1 LSQLQKTL
9 QEYWGHTSFRPLQE
23 EIITAVLNQKDVLAL
38 LPTGGGKSVCYQLPA
53 LLCEGCCLVVSPL
66 IALMQDQVQQL
77 TRRNIPAVALH
88 AGIPYNDIKQILR
101 KAIHGEYKLLYCS
114 PERLQSTLF
123 QDFLPELPL
132 CFVAVDE
139 AHCISQWGHDFR
151 PSYLKIARLKEIF
164 PDIPF
169 LTLTATATAEVQEDI
184 IRQLQLK
191 NPLLFKSSFQK
202 KNLYYQITYRENKAP
217 ACIAAVQAQPQAPQ
231 IVYCRSRKQTESL
244 ATQLQA
250 HQLKATAY
258 HAGMSKDKR
267 EDAQEQWITEAAPTI
282 VATTAF
288 GMGIDKPNVRLV
300 VHIDV
305 PEHPE
310 AYFQEVGRAGRDGA
324 PAKAV
329 LLWNE
334 NDCNNLMEST
344 SIKYPE
350 AAFLRKV
357 YQSVCEY
364 LQLEIGTQPDRY
376 YDFDVADFVAKFK
389 LPTLPCYAA
398 LRLLE
403 QEGLWTMTESVFK
416 LGTVQFSVDREV
428 LDRLYNVHPHLGVVC
443 LALLRL
449 YSSIF
454 SFPTAVRLPVIA
466 KRCNLTVS
474 ATEQCLQELSRMQVI
489 DYQPPTDKPQLF
501 FHHYRVDS
509 RFLSLNMKRIAH
521 LRQQHQE
528 RVEAMITILRNT
540 QYCRELLLLRY
551 FGEKVPTHYQ
561 CGHCDICTQK
571 KQPNRDMGTMKQTI
585 LQALQQQSQSLEELM
600 NHFETA
606 VHTQVLEYLRRLQD
620 DALIVRRKDGQFD
633 LNKKP

>member
-1 LSQLQKTL
+1 MSLLQKTL

-114 PERLQSTLF
+114 PERLQSSLF
-123 QDFLPELPL
+123 QDFLPKLPL
-132 CFVAVDE
+132 HFIAVDE

-151 PSYLKIARLKEIF
+151 PSYLKIVRVKEVF

-169 LTLTATATAEVQEDI
+169 LALTATATPEVQEDI

-191 NPLLFKSSFQK
+191 NPLLFKKSFQK
-202 KNLYYQITYRENKAP
+202 KNLYYQIAYCENKAP
-217 ACIAAVQAQPQAPQ
+217 ACISAVEAQPQAPQ
-231 IVYCRSRKQTESL
+231 IVYCRSRKQTEAL

-267 EDAQEQWITEAAPTI
+267 EDAQEQWITEATPTI

-288 GMGIDKPNVRLV
+288 GMGIDKPNVLLV

-310 AYFQEVGRAGRDGA
+310 AYYQEVGRAGRDGA
-324 PAKAV
+324 PAKAI

-334 NDCNNLMEST
+334 NDCNSLMEST
-344 SIKYPE
+344 AIKYPE

-376 YDFDVADFVAKFK
+376 YDFDVTDFGSKFK

-416 LGTVQFSVDREV
+416 LGTVQFLVDREV
-428 LDRLYNVHPHLGVVC
+428 LDRLYNVHPHLGAVC
-443 LALLRL
+443 LAMLRL

-466 KRCNLTVS
+466 KRCNLTIS

-509 RFLSLNMKRIAH
+509 RFLSLNMKRIAQ
-521 LRQQHQE
+521 LRQRHQE
-528 RVEAMITILRNT
+528 RVDAMIAILRNT
-540 QYCRELLLLRY
+540 QYCRELLLLQY

-561 CGHCDICTQK
+561 CGHCDICAEK
-571 KQPNRDMGTMKQTI
+571 KQTILDMEALKQTI
-585 LQALQQQSQSLEELM
+585 LQTLQQQSRSLEELM
-600 NHFETA
+600 SHFETA
-606 VHTQVLEYLRRLQD
+606 VHTQVLEQLRRIQD
-620 DALIVRRKDGQFD
+620 DALIVRGKDGQFD
-633 LNKKP
+633 LNKKS